1 MALHLGPKIIFFKFR
16 YNHHIYIVDPIFLS
30 PKPYPI
36 EKVKAKM
43 VALKYAGD
51 YNDDDDEEEY
61 ERNEKIV
68 CIPLLHTL
76 R

>member
-16 YNHHIYIVDPIFLS
+16 YNHHIYIVDPI
-30 PKPYPI
+30 
-36 EKVKAKM
+36 
-43 VALKYAGD
+43 ALKYAGD